1 MTNGSRQK
9 KADSKSGLVQFRADD
24 RLLTGLNE
32 VATRL
37 NLPVGVLA
45 RLWVSERLSQELSFD
60 ISTIEAWREKR
71 YQVIDK
77 IIEKDFNP
85 GPIVVIH
92 LVPFQ
97 KSIELDLEN
106 IRQTEDFLPP
116 VERVDEFVGRINFD
130 GYQTVKQF
138 KTENKLAGTV
148 QVFRSGQ
155 LESIREVATDE
166 HLTIFADNFD
176 DDIIR
181 AIWSYSCALEALE
194 IKPPV
199 ALFVGFKRFEG
210 TSLKSKRFSG
220 ATAKVQSDDFRVP
233 GISINDWNDVNKIEN
248 AAKAVKRVL
257 DRFANSV
264 GLPRSMSYSAKGE
277 WLGAKNKHESQVR
290 KAKPIPRTEVL
301 ELLGTNRTSD
311 RVNIVLFDRDT
322 DFKLGKVRPP
332 YLEPTESSRFKF
344 IVNQDEMS
352 AGAKQRLAD
361 HYEDNQP
368 VVLGIG
374 TIRFT
379 GKVTRLEEGSVGGTF
394 NDINTP
400 QQMTLRFDVTPE
412 QYL

>member
-1 MTNGSRQK
+1 MTNDSSAR
-9 KADSKSGLVQFRADD
+9 KAESKSGLVQFRADE
-24 RLLTGLNE
+24 RLLAGLTE

-37 NLPVGVLA
+37 SLPVGVLS
-45 RLWVSERLSQELSFD
+45 RLWVSERLAQELSFD

-71 YQVIDK
+71 HQVIDK

-97 KSIELDLEN
+97 KSIELDLED
-106 IRQTEDFLPP
+106 IRHHEAFLPP

-138 KTENKLAGTV
+138 KTESKLAGTV

-166 HLTIFADNFD
+166 HFTIFADNFD

-181 AIWSYSCALEALE
+181 AVWSYSCALEALH

-210 TSLKSKRFSG
+210 ASLKSKRFSG
-220 ATAKVQSDDFRVP
+220 ATAEIQSGDFRVP

-248 AAKAVKRVL
+248 AAKALKRVL
-257 DRFANSV
+257 DRFANAA

-277 WLGAKNKHESQVR
+277 WLGAKPKHESQVR
-290 KAKPIPRTEVL
+290 KVKPMPRTDVL
-301 ELLGTNRTSD
+301 ELLGTNRTSE
-311 RVNIVLFDRDT
+311 RVDVVMFDRDT

-332 YLEPTESSRFKF
+332 YLEPTESTQFKF

-352 AGAKQRLAD
+352 EGAKQRLVD
-361 HYEDNQP
+361 HYKDNRP
-368 VVLGIG
+368 VALAIG
-374 TIRFT
+374 TIKFT
-379 GKVTRLEEGSVGGTF
+379 GKVTRLEEGSVSGSF
-394 NDINTP
+394 NDITTP

-412 QYL
+412 